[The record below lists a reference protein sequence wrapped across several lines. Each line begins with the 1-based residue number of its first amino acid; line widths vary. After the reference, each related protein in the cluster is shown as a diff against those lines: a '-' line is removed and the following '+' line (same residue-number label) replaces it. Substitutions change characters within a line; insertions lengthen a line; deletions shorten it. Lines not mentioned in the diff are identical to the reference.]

1 MSFQQSSE
9 NQSIEN
15 FIKSMRLCNPSFL
28 SSEVDKKFLLDN
40 YNYIL
45 TDKAKVRL
53 DKLYTYITNGTPVLL
68 EGETGTSKTLSAE
81 IICKCIQEKRKLK
94 NTNNETYIKFNLSA
108 EVNINDLMQKFI
120 LEQRQKK

>member
-15 FIKSMRLCNPSFL
+15 FIKSMRICNPSFL

-68 EGETGTSKTLSAE
+68 EGETGT
-81 IICKCIQEKRKLK
+81 
-94 NTNNETYIKFNLSA
+94 
-108 EVNINDLMQKFI
+108 
-120 LEQRQKK
+120 